1 MKNVKNII
9 MVMVSSFLICAH
21 ARSSS
26 DWQMFH
32 NDQITFSYPS
42 SIYWAPQI
50 ESPRSVN
57 GLDKSTVVNIKK
69 KRQNVVDSITI
80 CNDGI
85 MDCASRE
92 EFDKPYWIEEAS
104 GRLVLFNP
112 TEKLF
117 SFVTRFGSGYEAF
130 PICAWIDNRGVSS
143 QYGGQCYVAV
153 VSNGKKTISLNGVVG
168 PNVGASRL
176 KNAYK
181 PQLDLYQRIIRS
193 AE

>member
-1 MKNVKNII
+1 
-9 MVMVSSFLICAH
+9 
-21 ARSSS
+21 
-26 DWQMFH
+26 MF
-32 NDQITFSYPS
+32 
-42 SIYWAPQI
+42 
-50 ESPRSVN
+50 
-57 GLDKSTVVNIKK
+57 GVVDVKK
-69 KRQNVVDSITI
+69 KYADFVDYITV

-85 MDCASRE
+85 TNCASHE

-168 PNVGASRL
+168 PNVGISRL
-176 KNAYK
+176 KKAYK